1 MAAPT
6 NTALVKKALAN
17 SEPSTHGPSRTFLV
31 SQRTSALEVCVQ
43 PVSATPLAV
52 YRLAFGSPRSFAD
65 VD

>member
-1 MAAPT
+1 MESLTTGPE
-6 NTALVKKALAN
+6 LEN
-17 SEPSTHGPSRTFLV
+17 SQGQSATWQQVRA
-31 SQRTSALEVCVQ
+31 TSALPLCVQ